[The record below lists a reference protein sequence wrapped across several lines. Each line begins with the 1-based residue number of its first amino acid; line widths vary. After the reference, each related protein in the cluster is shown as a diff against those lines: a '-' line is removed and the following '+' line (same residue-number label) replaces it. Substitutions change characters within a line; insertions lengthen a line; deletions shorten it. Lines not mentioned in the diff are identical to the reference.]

1 MKYNNH
7 SNLVQQWTTQELK
20 KTALSCHSALYV
32 NDAFDQ
38 NTLETY
44 DACLA
49 ELEARG
55 YTIKESKKLIITKD

>member
-1 MKYNNH
+1 MKYINT

-55 YTIKESKKLIITKD
+55 YKINENKSLTITKD

>member
-1 MKYNNH
+1 MKYINT
-7 SNLVQQWTTQELK
+7 SNLVQRWSIQQLK
-20 KTALSCHSALYV
+20 NTALSCHSALYV

-55 YTIKESKKLIITKD
+55 YKINENKSLTITKD